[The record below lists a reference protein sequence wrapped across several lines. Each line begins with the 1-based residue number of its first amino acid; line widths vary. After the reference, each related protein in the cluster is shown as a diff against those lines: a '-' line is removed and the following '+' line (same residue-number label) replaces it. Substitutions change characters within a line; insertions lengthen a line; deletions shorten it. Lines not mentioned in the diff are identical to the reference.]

1 MNSILNNIVAIILAR
16 GGSKGIPKKNVKKF
30 CGKPLIGW
38 SILQAKKTNEIS
50 SIWVSTDDNKIA
62 KIARTYNVNVIKRP
76 RNISRDTSSS
86 EEGWKHAIIEI
97 EQLTNHK
104 IDFVVGIQ
112 PTSPIRE
119 SKDIKKGIKKIIRTK
134 SDSLFAASPIKD
146 FLIWESCKNSKLKA
160 VNFNPKFKRRRQELK
175 KQVIENGSFYIFNPK
190 ILEKHNNVLSGK
202 ITFQI
207 MEFWKT
213 FEIDEAGDIEFCELI
228 MKNYLPNMN
237 HIFK

>member
-86 EEGWKHAIIEI
+86 EEGWKHAIKEI
-97 EQLTNHK
+97 INMVNNQLVLIPLANL
-104 IDFVVGIQ
+104 
-112 PTSPIRE
+112 S
-119 SKDIKKGIKKIIRTK
+119 SKN
-134 SDSLFAASPIKD
+134 
-146 FLIWESCKNSKLKA
+146 E
-160 VNFNPKFKRRRQELK
+160 
-175 KQVIENGSFYIFNPK
+175 
-190 ILEKHNNVLSGK
+190 
-202 ITFQI
+202 
-207 MEFWKT
+207 
-213 FEIDEAGDIEFCELI
+213 
-228 MKNYLPNMN
+228 
-237 HIFK
+237 